1 MTANGIASD
10 YAIDILNVSK
20 TYKGRVRA
28 LQDVAMRVERGEVFG
43 LLGPNGAGKSTLVKI
58 LMTVIRASK
67 VHGTMLGSKVGSKAA
82 LSRVGYL
89 PEHHRFPEYLT
100 GAQVL
105 DYYASL
111 AGVPRKLRQKRIGM
125 LLDLVDMTDWAK
137 TRVKGYSKGMRQRIG
152 IAQSLMNNPYL
163 VLLDEPTD
171 GVDPQGR
178 REIRKIL
185 QRLKAQ
191 GTTVFLNSHL
201 LSELEMVCD
210 RVSILVQGRVSM
222 QGTIDELTHDQ
233 RRYEIHLIVPQ
244 SMSESTNRVAE
255 SIPASLERLPD
266 EPNALEDTRMHEL
279 TGGRP
284 THTGRLVSG
293 EEVEVREG
301 RVSIKTQDAERIQ
314 STVDQLR
321 QNGIIITAIK
331 PVRPSLEDLFM
342 AAITDT
348 STGEKLHAG
357 AERGKKRKPAKA
369 PPPEAPAE
377 EAQEQASD
385 ENQAEEAEAVTNG

>member
-1 MTANGIASD
+1 VTANGIATD

-20 TYKGRVRA
+20 TYRGRVRA
-28 LQDVAMRVERGEVFG
+28 LQDVTMRVERGEVFG

-67 VHGTMLGSKVGSKAA
+67 VHGTMLGQKVGSKAA

-105 DYYASL
+105 DFYAAL
-111 AGVPRKLRQKRIGM
+111 GGVPRKLRKKRIGM
-125 LLDLVDMTDWAK
+125 LLELVDMTDWAK

-210 RVSILVQGRVSM
+210 RVSILVQGRVAM
-222 QGTIDELTHDQ
+222 QGTIDGLTHDQ
-233 RRYEIHLIVPQ
+233 RRYEIHIVPPQ
-244 SMSESTNRVAE
+244 SMKEGVSRVAE
-255 SIPASLERLPD
+255 SIPASNMERLPD

-279 TGGRP
+279 EIRLRP
-284 THTGRLVSG
+284 R
-293 EEVEVREG
+293 R
-301 RVSIKTQDAERIQ
+301 
-314 STVDQLR
+314 
-321 QNGIIITAIK
+321 
-331 PVRPSLEDLFM
+331 
-342 AAITDT
+342 
-348 STGEKLHAG
+348 
-357 AERGKKRKPAKA
+357 
-369 PPPEAPAE
+369 
-377 EAQEQASD
+377 
-385 ENQAEEAEAVTNG
+385 